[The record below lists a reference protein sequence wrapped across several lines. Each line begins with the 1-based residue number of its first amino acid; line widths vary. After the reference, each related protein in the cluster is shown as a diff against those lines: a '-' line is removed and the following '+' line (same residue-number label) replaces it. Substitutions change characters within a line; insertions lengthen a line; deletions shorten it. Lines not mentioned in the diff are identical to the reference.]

1 MDNNAMGR
9 GRRFCHAVCAL
20 LAALI
25 SVPCAWAK
33 VDLFEL
39 SLEELADIQIGSLT
53 PADSHITPAA
63 VTVITSQ
70 DIQQSNA
77 RSLNEL
83 LEIHVPGLQWI
94 YHPFG
99 FSHLGNRGIM
109 SDRDDKYLLV
119 VNGQVLNQYT
129 SAGAIS
135 ERDLVLLSDIRRIEV
150 FRGPGS
156 ALYGLGAV
164 SMVVSIQTFSAQTDE
179 VRSVTRVGLGE
190 DFVSQ
195 ELSAGGDVT
204 DTLRYYVY
212 AGLADVQGA
221 DASDAPV
228 RFSNDFTT
236 KWGDPVTAGEDGP
249 ENISADHAQYRDLPP
264 LKWHLQLEGEQSTFW
279 ARYSRGGQMN
289 PVYTEN
295 VAEEPLGRPVEVD
308 SAAPYPPVELGYQ
321 QLTLSGEW
329 RQPVAADWSS
339 RSRLSYVSTDYER
352 FISIEPLTLGGPRV
366 ESHREDNWLLSSYLS
381 QETQRYR
388 LALGAEWNH
397 RRLGLDSP
405 GYPDQEA
412 TSYLFLDGM
421 GPWSVDVFSL
431 VGEYQ
436 QQLQPQLTLFA
447 SGRLDRHDYSDPLF
461 SPRLS
466 LVWQQDDDFYKLI
479 LSRSQ
484 RMNFEVELRQAYL
497 YGNDH
502 TDPEVLNALELR
514 WERHQDSGWLGLS
527 WFYYDLDVI
536 GYQFVDA
543 AANNVLIARQRQ
555 WGLEAEWV
563 YRLGDWQW
571 TLSHAYVNLVDFT
584 LLEGEEVSLIS
595 NAPNGYGDNL
605 NNWSQNITKAVLNY
619 RIDPRWSAYG
629 STQYYWGF
637 DGIRDWSDW
646 YDTGRPPEA
655 EHRVDSQTRLYG
667 PNLYLNLGLRFQPS
681 DSLTW
686 VLTGHNLA
694 GLADKNLNKRNYL
707 GEASAYRLQAPALSL
722 TLRVDF

>member
-1 MDNNAMGR
+1 MKNRVMGR
-9 GRRFCHAVCAL
+9 GSRFFSVQGAL
-20 LAALI
+20 LAMAMNASTAVASI
-25 SVPCAWAK
+25 
-33 VDLFEL
+33 DLFEL
-39 SLEELADIQIGSLT
+39 SLEELADIRIGSLT

-63 VTVITSQ
+63 VTVITRQ
-70 DIQQSNA
+70 DILQSNA

-129 SAGAIS
+129 SAGAIT

-164 SMVVSIQTFSAQTDE
+164 SMVVSIETFSAQTDA
-179 VRSVTRVGLGE
+179 VRSVSRVGVGE
-190 DFVSQ
+190 DYLSQ
-195 ELSAGGDVT
+195 ELSAGGALT

-221 DASDAPV
+221 DARDAPV
-228 RFSNDFTT
+228 RFSNAFTT
-236 KWGDPVTAGEDGP
+236 KWGDDVVAGEDGP
-249 ENISADHAQYRDLPP
+249 DGFSADRAQYRDRLP
-264 LKWHLQLEGEQSTFW
+264 LKWHLQLEGEQSTVW
-279 ARYSRGGQMN
+279 ARYSRGGQVN

-295 VAEEPLGRPVEVD
+295 VAEPPLGRPVEVD
-308 SAAPYPPVELGYQ
+308 VADPYPPVELGYQ
-321 QLTLSGEW
+321 QLALSGEW
-329 RQPVAADWSS
+329 RQPLAAHWRS
-339 RSRLSYVSTDYER
+339 RSRISYVTTDYER
-352 FISIEPLTLGGPRV
+352 IISLEPASLGGPRI
-366 ESHREDNWLLSSYLS
+366 ESHREDNWLLASYLARKTES
-381 QETQRYR
+381 HR

-421 GPWSVDVFSL
+421 QPWSVDVLSL

-436 QQLQPQLTLFA
+436 QQLQPRLTLFA
-447 SGRLDRHDYSDPLF
+447 SGRLDHHDYSDPLF

-466 LVWQQDDDFYKLI
+466 LVWQQGEDFYKLI

-497 YGNDH
+497 DGNDN
-502 TDPEVLNALELR
+502 TDPEALNALELR
-514 WERHQDSGWLGLS
+514 WERHHQSGWLGLS

-536 GYQFVDA
+536 GYVFVDEA
-543 AANNVLIARQRQ
+543 VNNVLIAHQRQ

-571 TLSHAYVNLVDFT
+571 TLSHVYVDLMEFT
-584 LLEGEEVSLIS
+584 LRQGETVSLIS
-595 NAPNGYGDNL
+595 NAPNGYGKHL
-605 NNWSQNITKAVLNY
+605 NNWSQNITKALLNY

-629 STQYYWGF
+629 AAVYYWGF
-637 DGIRDWSDW
+637 AGIRDWSDW

-655 EHRVDSQTRLYG
+655 RHRADGQSNLYG
-667 PNLYLNLGLRFQPS
+667 PNLYLNLGLRFQPRHGVNV
-681 DSLTW
+681 

-694 GLADKNLNKRNYL
+694 GLADETLNKRNYL
-707 GEASAYRLQAPALSL
+707 AEASAYRLQAPALSL
-722 TLRVDF
+722 ALSVDF